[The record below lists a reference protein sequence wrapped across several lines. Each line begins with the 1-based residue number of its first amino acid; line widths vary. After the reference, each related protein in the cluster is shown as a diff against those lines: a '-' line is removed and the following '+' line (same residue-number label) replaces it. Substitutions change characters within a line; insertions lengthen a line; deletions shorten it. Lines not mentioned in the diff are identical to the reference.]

1 MAQVV
6 ISINDREYPIA
17 CENGQE
23 ARILQLA
30 GILQQ
35 KADMLKGFNGKI
47 SEAMMLAMIGILVA
61 DDLFEARK
69 NQPVP
74 QVLPNTFDEGIL
86 DRLDGLQEQIK
97 NIANLVDS
105 L

>member
-6 ISINDREYPIA
+6 ININNREYPIA

-23 ARILQLA
+23 TRILQLA
-30 GILQQ
+30 QILQQ
-35 KADMLKGFNGKI
+35 KADLLRDFNGKI
-47 SEAMMLAMIGILVA
+47 SESMMLAMIGILVA

-69 NQPVP
+69 NPAVVSECETDINPVVAKIINL
-74 QVLPNTFDEGIL
+74 Q
-86 DRLDGLQEQIK
+86 DRIK
-97 NIANLVDS
+97 AVAKLVDS